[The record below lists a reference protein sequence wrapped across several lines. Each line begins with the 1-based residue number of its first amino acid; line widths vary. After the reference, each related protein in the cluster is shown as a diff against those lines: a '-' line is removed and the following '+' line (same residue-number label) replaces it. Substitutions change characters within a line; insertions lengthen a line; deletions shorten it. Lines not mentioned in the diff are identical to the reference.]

1 MANVWDLQDWR
12 NNYPF
17 DIEEYLAPDRSE
29 LQERTFRGRIL
40 PTVKADS
47 ARRVREGTMPP
58 GKSLKKYKK
67 WLRTTW
73 LEHQADARLTA
84 EAFQSIQDT
93 GHNKAK
99 GLGGMDD
106 SAAPQI
112 AVGPAEHGGNRAQGK
127 GSGVAHDIASE
138 IGATDGSMDSWTKYL
153 MDHKDP
159 LLLPEER
166 ALVYHYG
173 RSPENVLAMSELNAR
188 RVAEGLPPL
197 IDPYVD
203 NRIGNS
209 VLDSPPVRQVTP
221 PTKAP
226 ATVVSPGGSTRTVS
240 TPKKLDSVSK
250 ILNLGSR
257 VELPGPFDNFAN
269 VGLTIAGAAAT
280 GQWQDVP
287 GTIARTAGEDIA
299 LSTGLGIAART
310 PWGQTAIRAV
320 TPFVEPVVSTLLAN
334 PIAAAGGLIAADIAF
349 GQEAGAGSATWGPS
363 TPYKDEDDYLFRM
376 GGGNAYM
383 TKTGASIEDTI
394 KHGNKNIRAAQLNTM
409 KEYK

>member
-1 MANVWDLQDWR
+1 MAQVWDMPGWQSMF
-12 NNYPF
+12 NY
-17 DIEEYLAPDRSE
+17 DINPYETPKRSE
-29 LQERTFRGRIL
+29 LQERTFRGRIQ

-47 ARRVREGTMPP
+47 AKRVREGTMPP

-73 LEHQADARLTA
+73 LEHQADARLAA

-188 RVAEGLPPL
+188 RVAEGLPPF

-226 ATVVSPGGSTRTVS
+226 ATVVSPGGSTRTIS

-269 VGLTIAGAAAT
+269 VGLAVGAAAST
-280 GQWQDVP
+280 GQWKDVP

-299 LSTGLGIAART
+299 LSTGLAAAART
-310 PWGQTAIRAV
+310 PLGQAVIRTAAPYV
-320 TPFVEPVVSTLLAN
+320 APV
-334 PIAAAGGLIAADIAF
+334 AAALSNPFTLVGGVIAADVIAPH
-349 GQEAGAGSATWGPS
+349 GVGAGSARWGPS
-363 TPYKDEDDYLFRM
+363 TPYKDQDDYLYKM

-383 TKTGASIEDTI
+383 TKTGASIEETM
-394 KHGNKNIRAAQLNTM
+394 KNGLKNITVQSYQSM
-409 KEYK
+409 PDKQ